1 MSLLHFA
8 LFLAT
13 AATASAK
20 AKASPEADEPLVHEY
35 IKLAFWLVL
44 GMIIG
49 VFFEARISLREV
61 FKPIAQ
67 KGVTGLIIAGSIY
80 GIFMFASIASRYL

>member
-1 MSLLHFA
+1 MSLLPLA
-8 LFLAT
+8 LLLTIAVT
-13 AATASAK
+13 ACAK
-20 AKASPEADEPLVHEY
+20 AKTVPEADEPLVHEY
-35 IKLAFWLVL
+35 IKLAFWLLL

-49 VFFEARISLREV
+49 VFFEAKMTLREV